1 MKKGNIKKK
10 NPIVEGHLRICKEN
24 IVALRIEIVLKSKS
38 NII

>member
-10 NPIVEGHLRICKEN
+10 NPIVEGDQRICKGN
-24 IVALRIEIVLKSKS
+24 TVTLRTEIVLKSKN